1 MSRASA
7 VEALSRGIKLGF
19 DRIDADTVA
28 CGEMGIG
35 NSTAACAVAA
45 VLLGLPP
52 STLVGPGTGV
62 DAAGLRRKTDA
73 IEGALALHRPDP
85 ADPVDVLSKVGGFE
99 FGVLAGA
106 MIGGAAARR
115 AMVVDGLISAAAALV
130 AARLSPAVRDFMF
143 ASHLSTEPAHRWIL
157 ADLGLAPMLDLELRL
172 GEGTGAVL
180 AMPLLDAACKIL
192 SDMATFGEAGVS
204 GREPGE
210 DGGLE

>member
-1 MSRASA
+1 
-7 VEALSRGIKLGF
+7 
-19 DRIDADTVA
+19 
-28 CGEMGIG
+28 
-35 NSTAACAVAA
+35 
-45 VLLGLPP
+45 
-52 STLVGPGTGV
+52 
-62 DAAGLRRKTDA
+62 
-73 IEGALALHRPDP
+73 
-85 ADPVDVLSKVGGFE
+85 
-99 FGVLAGA
+99 